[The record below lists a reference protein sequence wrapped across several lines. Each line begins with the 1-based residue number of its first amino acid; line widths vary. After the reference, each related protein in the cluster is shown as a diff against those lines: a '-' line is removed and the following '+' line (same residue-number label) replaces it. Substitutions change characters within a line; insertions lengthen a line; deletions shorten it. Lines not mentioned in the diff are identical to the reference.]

1 MEESEAAREHLSRP
15 SDSQTFGTSPKDYRT
30 WIDILYDRLGA
41 SPDRPAMNLLVS
53 AGIGT
58 LLWLVGL
65 GIMAPAGLEPLYVS
79 SFGVY
84 VSTIGIGY
92 ALWGIRYVSQTVHG
106 RNNALRYC
114 FSIENDEFTAAV
126 APSMRAATTNRAII
140 VPSTVFMLFVW
151 TYFAIVIFGSH
162 QPGSFLL
169 IGFPSAF
176 PAEWRTGG
184 ALVPKALVLYLFTG
198 VAIFVVYT
206 GARYTVFLSQ
216 AYRQLTALP
225 AVPLPSL
232 VSEMCHGV
240 NSISIFAAF
249 SWSFGV
255 VFGELLYG
263 AKLDPLAI
271 LFLAWVISFG
281 VVSFYVPHASIA
293 LIWEHAKA
301 KALEIVGTTYA
312 TRKPVDLAPRHL
324 IEVEQFVQATV
335 HHRGAQLTASQTIN
349 LVLSQSLPLLPFAYQ
364 AALKLFKF

>member
-1 MEESEAAREHLSRP
+1 MEESAAAREPITRS
-15 SDSQTFGTSPKDYRT
+15 SVSQPYGTSPKDYRT

-41 SPDRPAMNLLVS
+41 SSDRPAMNVVVS
-53 AGIGT
+53 AGFGT

-84 VSTIGIGY
+84 VSTIGIAYG
-92 ALWGIRYVSQTVHG
+92 LWGIRYVSQTIHD

-114 FSIENDEFTAAV
+114 FRIENDEFIAVV
-126 APSMRAATTNRAII
+126 APCMRSATTNRAIL
-140 VPSTVFMLFVW
+140 VPCTLFMLFVW
-151 TYFAIVIFGSH
+151 AYFAIVIFGTH

-176 PAEWRTGG
+176 PPTWRTGG

-206 GARYTVFLSQ
+206 GARYTVFTAQ
-216 AYRQLTALP
+216 AYRRLTALP

-240 NSISIFAAF
+240 NNISIFAAF

-263 AKLDPLAI
+263 ATLDPLAI
-271 LFLAWVISFG
+271 LFLAWVLAFG
-281 VVSFYVPHASIA
+281 VLSFYVPHASIA
-293 LIWEHAKA
+293 QIWEQAKTN
-301 KALEIVGTTYA
+301 ALEIVGTTYA

-324 IEVEQFVQATV
+324 IEVEQFVHATV
-335 HHRGAQLTASQTIN
+335 HHRGAQLTVSQTIN

-364 AALKLFKF
+364 AVLRLFKS